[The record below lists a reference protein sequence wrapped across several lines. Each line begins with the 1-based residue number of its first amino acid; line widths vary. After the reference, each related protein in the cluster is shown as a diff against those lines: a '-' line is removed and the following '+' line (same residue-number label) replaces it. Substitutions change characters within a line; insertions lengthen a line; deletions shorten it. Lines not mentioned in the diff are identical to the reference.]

1 MEKLEKLEKV
11 KILRDGQE
19 VDAYLNIAEDVHSR
33 IFGKTFDDVTLTI
46 FGEFLDVDKNP
57 VYHKQIVTEYDGI
70 RDVFKIPKLL
80 NKKIVNDDEIEEYQD
95 KKFKLLQDN
104 LPLLYKFIE
113 EVDKKV
119 KQGEANE

>member
-57 VYHKQIVTEYDGI
+57 ICCKQIVTEYEGI
-70 RDVFKIPKLL
+70 RDVIKISKRL
-80 NKKIVNDDEIEEYQD
+80 NKKIVNDEEIEEYQE
-95 KKFKLLQDN
+95 KKFKLIQDN

-113 EVDKKV
+113 EVDEKV
-119 KQGEANE
+119 KQGEANG